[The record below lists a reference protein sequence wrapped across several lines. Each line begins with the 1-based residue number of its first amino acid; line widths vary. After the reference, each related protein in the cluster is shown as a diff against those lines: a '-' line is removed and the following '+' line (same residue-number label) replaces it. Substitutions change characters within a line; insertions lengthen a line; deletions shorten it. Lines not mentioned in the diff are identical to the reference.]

1 LPDGTPIGP
10 GDLGLSWN
18 VQASKA
24 TGHFITSLYLAGNS
38 PRLDLNDA
46 GYLAR
51 QNFNSATLIA
61 GWREFNRGPT
71 RKISA
76 FLNLLGQNSWDG
88 VRTGRTVGLSAQIDW
103 NNVWY
108 TVLGLKRYLTIFDDR
123 ETTDGARTERPAS
136 WELDWTW
143 RTDRTRPVYSELTGF
158 VRTTWQGYWLS
169 VSESAVFRPST
180 AFEIS
185 LAPTLDRVTGDW
197 RWVASRTNC
206 SPQASSANPDGSK
219 TYCFGLQD
227 VVAPGLILRTLLTFT
242 PTMTVQT
249 YAQLFFSSVHYGE
262 LRETTRS
269 YPKPYLYFADLV
281 PSNGNPSDF
290 NTRDAI
296 LNLNAVFRWE
306 YRPGSF
312 LFLVYTRSQAG
323 GLAPLQQDASGQP
336 IQPPR
341 LDFGAL
347 GRGPIENILELKLS
361 YDFAG

>member
-1 LPDGTPIGP
+1 
-10 GDLGLSWN
+10 
-18 VQASKA
+18 
-24 TGHFITSLYLAGNS
+24 
-38 PRLDLNDA
+38 
-46 GYLAR
+46 
-51 QNFNSATLIA
+51 
-61 GWREFNRGPT
+61 
-71 RKISA
+71 
-76 FLNLLGQNSWDG
+76 

-103 NNVWY
+103 NNVWN
-108 TVLGLKRYLTIFDDR
+108 TVLGLKRYLTSFDNR
-123 ETTDGARTERPAS
+123 ETKDGAKTERPAS
-136 WELDWTW
+136 WRLDWTW
-143 RTDRTRPVYSELTGF
+143 RTDRTRPFYSELTGF

-169 VSESAVFRPST
+169 VSESAVFRPSG

-206 SPQASSANPDGSK
+206 SPQASATNPDGSK

-227 VVAPGLILRTLLTFT
+227 VVAPGLILRTLFTFT
-242 PTMTVQT
+242 PTMTLQT
-249 YAQLFFSSVHYGE
+249 YAQLFFSSVQYGE

-269 YPKPYLYFADLV
+269 YPKPYLYFADLM
-281 PSNGNPSDF
+281 PSMMGNPSNFD
-290 NTRDAI
+290 TRDAI

-312 LFLVYTRSQAG
+312 LYLVYTRSQAG
-323 GLAPLQQDASGQP
+323 GLAPPQQDASGQP